1 MIAHA
6 RPSVHQVNEKMI
18 VACSSWLGSN
28 RVLLSTGVSVSVGVL
43 KEVLA
48 IFIRVDHVELESW
61 RSST

>member
-6 RPSVHQVNEKMI
+6 RPSVHQVNERTA
-18 VACSSWLGSN
+18 VACSNWLGSN
-28 RVLLSTGVSVSVGVL
+28 RVLLSTGVSVSVRVL

-61 RSST
+61 CSST